1 MDTIRLE
8 KEQITRM
15 KERIGRQGGKMG
27 NQKEKGFRK
36 LNRSQLGS
44 VLIIYLIVSLAFNA
58 FLAFFANMFLRYVV
72 ESRVYSEYKDLVY
85 MTKLYEKQD
94 ILGDITVFLDDEDRE
109 YFLADRDQN
118 ILYQRGENT
127 CSKNGGTVRLTMLGK
142 KVYLCEDREIRLL
155 RRKSDAVSFDLPAF
169 FEWAVKNRGLQKLAD
184 KGATL
189 DIPFWIAEDV
199 GFTNTKLYFKA
210 YFSVDASDLIFLA
223 AITGSILVMVL
234 GMSFMIIY
242 HIVGSIVRQR
252 KMTNLFFMDDVTGGR
267 NWMWFMIKGEQLL
280 QKPYTQKSNFAMINI
295 SFIKYR
301 NFCMC
306 HSIKEGEEILAKVDK
321 LLVKDIEK
329 NDLCAHNSSANFAVL
344 MKFNSEGQLQSFL
357 EKLLKDLEIV
367 DGIHKFSFHIGV
379 SIIQEWHDVRKWWL
393 LKRRM
398 ADLEKEYN
406 NACTARETLADN
418 DNSAIAFF
426 DEKMIREQQWL
437 DIVQENQQRALQDEE
452 FVVFY
457 QPKYDPK
464 TDRLCGAEALI
475 RWESPIY
482 GFKGPDTIIPIFEK
496 NGFITEIDTYMIR
509 RVARDQKEWVDKGY
523 PCVPVSVNVSRAHFA
538 ESNLAQQIRDL
549 VDAEHAPHELIEIE
563 LTESAFFD
571 DKTALVSTIKKLKE
585 FGFVV
590 SMDDFGAGYSSLNSL
605 KDMPLDV
612 LKLDAEFFRGDNEDG
627 RGEIVIS
634 EALQL
639 AKKLHMRTVAEGVEA
654 REQVD
659 FLAEKGCDMIQG
671 YYYSKPLPKGDFE
684 SCLKEEMQKAAE
696 EKEKKE
702 KEEQTATEETKNE
715 EAKPEEAKPEET
727 KPEETK
733 TEETKTEETKT
744 EETLSEETK
753 NDETKSEAVKDEE
766 AKDEKEPSQETA
778 ERDKEENKEEVTP
791 EEIKEPIPLTPTPET
806 DGQELPDSQ

>member
-1 MDTIRLE
+1 MESIRLE
-8 KEQITRM
+8 KNQIILM
-15 KERIGRQGGKMG
+15 KNHLGRQGGKVG

-44 VLIIYLIVSLAFNA
+44 VLIIYLIVSLVFNA

-72 ESRVYSEYKDLVY
+72 ESRIYTEYKDLVY
-85 MTKLYEKQD
+85 MAKLYDKQD
-94 ILGDITVFLDDEDRE
+94 VIGDITTFLDEDETE
-109 YFLADRDQN
+109 FFIADRDQS
-118 ILYQRGENT
+118 IVYQEGKNT
-127 CSKNGGTVRLTMLGK
+127 CSKNGGIVQLKMLGR
-142 KVYLCEDREIRLL
+142 KVYLCEDRENRLL
-155 RRKSDAVSFDLPAF
+155 LRKNGGVGFDIPAF
-169 FEWAVKNRGLQKLAD
+169 LTWTNETNGLKLLAD

-189 DIPFWIAEDV
+189 DIPFWIAEDLDFN
-199 GFTNTKLYFKA
+199 GTRLYKKA
-210 YFSVDASDLIFLA
+210 YLSVDASDLIFLA
-223 AITGSILVMVL
+223 AISGSILVMIL
-234 GMSFMIIY
+234 GMSFMLIY

-280 QKPYTQKSNFAMINI
+280 QKPYTQRANFAMINV

-306 HSIKEGEEILAKVDK
+306 HSIKEGEEILAKVDR
-321 LLVKDIEK
+321 LLVNYIDKK
-329 NDLCAHNSSANFAVL
+329 DLCAHNSSANFAVL
-344 MKFNSEGQLQSFL
+344 MRFTNEEQLHRNL

-367 DGIHKFSFHIGV
+367 DGIHRFSFHIGV
-379 SIIQEWHDVRKWWL
+379 SVIREWHEVRKFWL
-393 LKRRM
+393 IKRRM

-418 DNSAIAFF
+418 DNSAISFF
-426 DEKMIREQQWL
+426 DDQMIKEQQWL
-437 DIVQENQQRALQDEE
+437 DIVQENQQRALRDEE

-549 VDAEHAPHELIEIE
+549 VDAENAPHELIEIE

-571 DKTALVSTIKKLKE
+571 DKTALVNTIKKLKE

-612 LKLDAEFFRGDNEDG
+612 LKLDAEFFRGDGGDG
-627 RGEIVIS
+627 RGEIVIA

-671 YYYSKPLPKGDFE
+671 YYYSKPLPKSE
-684 SCLKEEMQKAAE
+684 YENCLRKLKEKDAEEEAREETEAQEKDDSEEGKPDEALSGEDTPGGEVSEKPDSEEMPKQEEPEAETKETDAGPENARSDAEASADTNKAEEEKPKETVSAE
-696 EKEKKE
+696 EKADPLVPDPEPEK
-702 KEEQTATEETKNE
+702 A
-715 EAKPEEAKPEET
+715 P
-727 KPEETK
+727 
-733 TEETKTEETKT
+733 
-744 EETLSEETK
+744 
-753 NDETKSEAVKDEE
+753 DAVS
-766 AKDEKEPSQETA
+766 SQ
-778 ERDKEENKEEVTP
+778 
-791 EEIKEPIPLTPTPET
+791 
-806 DGQELPDSQ
+806 